1 MTRLHALRMFTML
14 LGLLAASAVQ
24 ASTPQDGKKPAGKY
38 AELVGSYAVDMR
50 GQPMVFTV
58 SEEAGRLFI
67 GPEGDRAA
75 ACVPVDGKELTFTCD
90 APNGRTYTIVFVRG
104 EDNSIVKFTATGG
117 VAPFE
122 GVKQKRSDRDR
133 LETENRPRRP
143 M

>member
-50 GQPMVFTV
+50 GQPMVFTI
-58 SEEAGRLFI
+58 SEEAGKLFLA
-67 GPEGDRAA
+67 PEGDRAGE
-75 ACVPVDGKELTFTCD
+75 CEPVENKALTFVCH
-90 APNGRTYTIVFVRG
+90 APNGRTYTVVFVRG
-104 EDNSIVKFTATGG
+104 EDNTIVKFTATGG

-122 GVKQKRSDRDR
+122 GIKMK
-133 LETENRPRRP
+133 
-143 M
+143 